1 MPPAQHPRPDA
12 RPPRPERQGPPRRRA
27 RSGAAAVEFA
37 LTLPVV
43 IVVATAILDYSW
55 FLNRSADVLT
65 AVREGTRHGTTIDQ
79 ADDPAAEAATRTET
93 ALSDYGFTCSGSCS
107 INAVVGDLDGMS
119 TITVQATVPYEPIV
133 GLVPTPENMGATLVM
148 ALEDQSAD

>member
-1 MPPAQHPRPDA
+1 MLRA
-12 RPPRPERQGPPRRRA
+12 PRR
-27 RSGAAAVEFA
+27 GAAAVEFA

-65 AVREGTRHGTTIDQ
+65 AVREGTRHGTTIEQ
-79 ADDPAAEAATRTET
+79 EDDPVTEAISHTET
-93 ALSDYGFTCSGSCS
+93 ALGTYGLSCSGGCD
-107 INAVVGDLDGMS
+107 IEAQLNDLDGI
-119 TITVQATVPYEPIV
+119 TTLTVQTRVPYEPIV
-133 GLVPTPENMGATLVM
+133 GLVPTPENMGATLTM